1 MKGAAERGKNTP
13 SYLPRAKQK
22 LFSSRTFVFL
32 LVHRKCGKTE
42 KKKEKKKKRKTKL
55 EESSEN
61 MHKGSHHLQL
71 SNAPKKEECL

>member
-42 KKKEKKKKRKTKL
+42 KKKEKK
-55 EESSEN
+55 EN
-61 MHKGSHHLQL
+61 QVGGKQ
-71 SNAPKKEECL
+71 